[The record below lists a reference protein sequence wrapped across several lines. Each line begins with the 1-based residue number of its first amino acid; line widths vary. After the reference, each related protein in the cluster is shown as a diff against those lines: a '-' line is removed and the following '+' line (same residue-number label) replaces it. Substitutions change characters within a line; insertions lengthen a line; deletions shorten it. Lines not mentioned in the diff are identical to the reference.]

1 MVQTMLT
8 VMETPN
14 TTKIEDNNMLN
25 NEKKELLRSMIPK
38 AILKAVTSEAKHA
51 ILKRS
56 FGQDIIPIYNYPF
69 KIGREARVEYLDDKI
84 IIQERHGRSGHKPN
98 NDAYLLDN
106 GELLQISRE
115 HCSIICNDAS
125 EYILQDRESSCGSL
139 INKVQIG
146 GDNHPKTSV
155 LKDGDI
161 ITIGSEESKYK
172 FKFILLDTTE
182 LSIR

>member
-1 MVQTMLT
+1 ML
-8 VMETPN
+8 
-14 TTKIEDNNMLN
+14 DD
-25 NEKKELLRSMIPK
+25 EKKELLDSMIPK
-38 AILKAVTSEAKHA
+38 AVLKAVTSEAKHA

-115 HCSIICNDAS
+115 HCSIISNDAS

-139 INKVQIG
+139 INQVQIG

-182 LSIR
+182 LSIK